1 VSAKQEPIVRTC
13 NFCCSGMTNN
23 RPVPK
28 ALVISR
34 SQYFQS
40 KRFSGHIGASADF
53 RLEIDLRMN
62 TGSDADMCLKC
73 EKELTE
79 TEIAI
84 RKVLRPDVIE
94 GEISI
99 KVGEAKAAMRDEIE
113 KFLSTN
119 FEAMYDA
126 MMLVRR
132 ARRASPRHPERG

>member
-1 VSAKQEPIVRTC
+1 MSAKQEPIVRTC
-13 NFCCSGMTNN
+13 NFCCAGMTGA

-28 ALVISR
+28 SLVIAR

-79 TEIAI
+79 IAI

-94 GEISI
+94 GEIAI

-113 KFLSTN
+113 KFMSTN
-119 FEAMYDA
+119 FEVMYDA